1 MERPQSN
8 TALDQFISTTSMH
21 GCAHLTS
28 SSSNKVTILWTCIIV
43 VALFGTGFHLY
54 NLINLY
60 LEYEYYESVRTE
72 YNSFEFPDIT
82 MCPSEA
88 YSHYTV
94 FQNSDFAAKIMI
106 ESIQLI
112 MSLKEAH
119 FKSPEEKQV
128 MFGKIAS
135 MEGSY
140 ALLTNSTID
149 KVGISK
155 DELIV
160 DCIFQDRLCSQ
171 DGYFMVY
178 HHYLFF
184 NCYTFRLNISPD
196 VHTKIN
202 TGPEN
207 GLSLILKGNNMANFV
222 YDPRSRVGN
231 VNGIRVAVHEQ
242 GSMPP
247 LLQQGF
253 FIQPGTSTDIGLIMK
268 KYERLDRPYGRCQQT
283 TSNYSD
289 SGFIYSEELCEV
301 LHLAEE
307 TQIMC
312 GCQSMKYHTM
322 DNNLKNRCLVLGG
335 GENVSRLIEK
345 VLCDTHLAST
355 KGLGQSQGK
364 AHSRGIKECPWPC
377 EEIAYPITKM
387 SQAKWPLRSM
397 VEHFIQIY
405 ISPLPCDSPVQWFHR
420 ELYRMH
426 GLNYSKVHPGSSN
439 CTNDIPSPEQK
450 TFTVSDYEDAVYKAI
465 NGVLVDYYSNATFKI
480 TMDPTLKSSTIEEAE
495 HKWISEYFYR
505 LNVYFAEPTVEIHKQ
520 VVSLS
525 TTDLLSN
532 VGGVLGLWIGISFVT
547 IIEMCGFL
555 GRLLKTT
562 VHGLG
567 VKIFKMP
574 MGSSK
579 VTSVQDST

>member
-1 MERPQSN
+1 MEKPQAD

-54 NLINLY
+54 NLINLF

-88 YSHYTV
+88 YSHYTL
-94 FQNSDFAAKIMI
+94 FKNSDYLAKIMV
-106 ESIQLI
+106 ETIQLI
-112 MSLKEAH
+112 VSLKEAD
-119 FKSPEEKQV
+119 FKNPEEKKI

-135 MEGSY
+135 MEGTY

-160 DCIFQDRLCSQ
+160 GCIFQDMLCSQ
-171 DGYFMVY
+171 VGYFTVY
-178 HHYLFF
+178 RHYLFF
-184 NCYTFRLNISPD
+184 NCFTFRLNINSD
-196 VHTKIN
+196 VETKIK

-207 GLSLILKGNNMANFV
+207 GLSLILKGNNMANFL
-222 YDPRSRVGN
+222 YDPKSTVGN
-231 VNGIRVAVHEQ
+231 VNGIRIAIHERS
-242 GSMPP
+242 SMPP
-247 LLQQGF
+247 LMQQGF

-268 KYERLDRPYGRCQQT
+268 KYKRLDRPYGRCQQT

-307 TQIMC
+307 TQRIC

-322 DNNLKNRCLVLGG
+322 DDDVKNRCLVFSGS
-335 GENVSRLIEK
+335 ENISRLIEK
-345 VLCDTHLAST
+345 VLCDTHLSST
-355 KGLGQSQGK
+355 NSLGQSQGQG
-364 AHSRGIKECPWPC
+364 HSRDTIECPWPC
-377 EEIAYPITKM
+377 EEIAYLTAKI

-397 VEHFIQIY
+397 VKDFIRIY
-405 ISPLPCDSPVQWFHR
+405 IHTLSCDSPVKWFHE

-426 GLNYSKVHPGSSN
+426 GLNDSQVHSGSSK
-439 CTNDIPSPEQK
+439 CTDDIPPTDQK
-450 TFTVSDYEDAVYKAI
+450 TFTVSDFEEAVYKAI
-465 NGVLVDYYSNATFKI
+465 NGVYVDYFSNATYKI
-480 TMDPTLKSSTIEEAE
+480 IMDPSLKSSTIEEAE

-567 VKIFKMP
+567 GKIFKMP

-579 VTSVQDST
+579 VTRVQDSS